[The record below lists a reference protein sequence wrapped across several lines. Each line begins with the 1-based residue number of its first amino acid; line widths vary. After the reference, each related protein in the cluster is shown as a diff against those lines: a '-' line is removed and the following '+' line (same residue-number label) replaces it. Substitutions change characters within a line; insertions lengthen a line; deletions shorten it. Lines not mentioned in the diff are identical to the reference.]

1 MNIFYQIVKRL
12 NIIIMIVVI
21 VSIGATLRFLYSNMY
36 KTIIQ
41 AERIVLLKGQ
51 IIDATF
57 NEKLWRDITEN
68 LETKKSAKN
77 ISENVKDPFN
87 F

>member
-36 KTIIQ
+36 KTITQ
-41 AERIVLLKGQ
+41 AERIVLLRGQ

-57 NEKLWRDITEN
+57 NEKLWKGITEN
-68 LETKKSAKN
+68 LETKKSAEEIPAN
-77 ISENVKDPFN
+77 IKDPFN